1 MTYQF
6 RDIEIT
12 VSGDAQVAYLTVRT
26 ALDRE
31 ADRDL
36 GQIVLRG
43 GLVSVTY
50 FGQMFSGPV
59 LQRLALA
66 ELKDELKLFIRVSH
80 VGVTVLGSLEMLKE
94 FMNHKE
100 KNYHEE
106 LRRKKVKDEM
116 YKGKGTPSP
125 NPADGKK

>member
-26 ALDRE
+26 ALDHE

-43 GLVSVTY
+43 GLVTVTY
-50 FGQMFSGPV
+50 FGQTFSGPV
-59 LQRLALA
+59 LQRLALG
-66 ELKDELKLFIRVSH
+66 ELKDELKLFLKVSH

-94 FMNHKE
+94 FMNYKE

-116 YKGKGTPSP
+116 YR
-125 NPADGKK
+125 KK